1 MIRNYHFF
9 VVYYLGVRSMDY
21 DKIEVDINPDYT
33 MMKKVKDKLYLSQE
47 QMDILKEFNIDYM
60 QYSNLR
66 ELIMTLEELYETSG
80 DDVIN
85 NLLDV
90 LSERDYY
97 ENYNK

>member
-1 MIRNYHFF
+1 MNF
-9 VVYYLGVRSMDY
+9 

-47 QMDILKEFNIDYM
+47 QIDILKEFNVDYM
-60 QYSNLR
+60 QYNNLR
-66 ELIMTLEELYETSG
+66 DLILALEELYETSG
-80 DDVIN
+80 DDVLN

>member
-1 MIRNYHFF
+1 MVMEMNF
-9 VVYYLGVRSMDY
+9 DN
-21 DKIEVDINPDYT
+21 IEVDINPDYM

-60 QYSNLR
+60 QYNNLR
-66 ELIMTLEELYETSG
+66 ELILALEGLYETSR
-80 DDVIN
+80 DDAIN
-85 NLLDV
+85 NLLDI

>member
-1 MIRNYHFF
+1 MVMEMNF
-9 VVYYLGVRSMDY
+9 DN
-21 DKIEVDINPDYT
+21 IEVDINPDYT

-60 QYSNLR
+60 QYNNLR
-66 ELIMTLEELYETSG
+66 ELILALEGLYETSR
-80 DDVIN
+80 DDAIN
-85 NLLDV
+85 NLLDI

>member
-1 MIRNYHFF
+1 MEMNF
-9 VVYYLGVRSMDY
+9 DN
-21 DKIEVDINPDYT
+21 IEVDINPDYT

-60 QYSNLR
+60 QYNNLR
-66 ELIMTLEELYETSG
+66 ELILALEELYETSG
-80 DDVIN
+80 DEAIN
-85 NLLDV
+85 NLLDI

>member
-1 MIRNYHFF
+1 MEMKFDN
-9 VVYYLGVRSMDY
+9 
-21 DKIEVDINPDYT
+21 IEVDINPDYT

-60 QYSNLR
+60 QYNNLR
-66 ELIMTLEELYETSG
+66 ELILALEGLYETSR
-80 DDVIN
+80 DDAIN
-85 NLLDV
+85 NLLDI